1 MNKTQLS
8 IIVPVFRVEKYL
20 DTCINSLLN
29 QGFSP
34 QEYEIILVDDGSDDN
49 CPAMCDQYAAQY
61 EQVRVI
67 HQQNKGLSGAR
78 NTGIKAA
85 RGKYICFVDSD
96 DYIEPD
102 CFGSLINKAE
112 NDSLD
117 ILQFGLQIVYDNR
130 TIPISR
136 NTTEE
141 LYCGEEFLAKA
152 MSERCAC
159 WIYLIRK
166 ELLVTTD
173 TYFTEGI
180 TYEDIDWTPRMILQA
195 KRIKR
200 VPTIVYNYV
209 QHDESI
215 THPKNITGWKKII
228 ENNLI
233 VLQKLNQYSEKA
245 SISKPW
251 FNAMCSS
258 IICSVLTIVSKHLYE
273 ERTNYIQ
280 QLRTIYPKKLNSMP
294 SFSTS
299 EKMKIDVTRL
309 SPQLYCFLRRYL

>member
-1 MNKTQLS
+1 MISLS

-20 DTCINSLLN
+20 NRCVMSLLHQN
-29 QGFSP
+29 LSAE
-34 QEYEIILVDDGSDDN
+34 EYEIILVDDGSDDA
-49 CPAMCDQYAAQY
+49 CPQKCDDYAAQHK
-61 EQVRVI
+61 QIHVI
-67 HQQNKGLSGAR
+67 HQPNKGLSGAR

-117 ILQFGLQIVYDNR
+117 ILQFGLQIVYYNR

-152 MSERCAC
+152 MSERCSC

-209 QHDESI
+209 QHEGSI
-215 THPKNITGWKKII
+215 THPKDNKGWKKVI

-233 VLQKLNQYSEKA
+233 VLQKLEQYSGKA

-299 EKMKIDVTRL
+299 EKMKIAVTRL